1 MGCFGIYSTTN
12 ADSSM
17 SLEQLKRLRKR
28 RKEGATIALQRSKEY
43 LLACEREAAEKYNE
57 LQQYGQWRLQ
67 HQEEL
72 FSQLQQ
78 VDNFSPDDLGR
89 YMSNIEGMKA
99 KKTQIEEE
107 LKAIKLK
114 YQQAEKNIAERKAA
128 LSIITKKL
136 EKLSEIMDITEK
148 ELSSGDGLKEEDV
161 IDEIVAF
168 RAASVR

>member
-1 MGCFGIYSTTN
+1 
-12 ADSSM
+12 M
-17 SLEQLKRLRKR
+17 SLEQLKTLRQR
-28 RKEGATIALQRSKEY
+28 RKEGATIALQKSKEY

-72 FSQLQQ
+72 FSQLQA
-78 VDNFSPDDLGR
+78 DSFSPDDLGR
-89 YMSNIEGMKA
+89 YMSNIEGMKV
-99 KKTQIEEE
+99 KRSQIEAE
-107 LKAIKLK
+107 LEAIKLK
-114 YQQAEKNIAERKAA
+114 YQQAEKNIVERKVA

-136 EKLSEIMDITEK
+136 EKLSEIMDIKKK

-168 RAASVR
+168 KAATAR